1 MGRRTSEAN
10 RQMVRR
16 QIAGRGIRSARVL
29 GAFLRVDR
37 IHFVPAGGRE
47 VAYGDHP
54 VSIGA
59 GQTVSQ
65 PYMVALM
72 LDHLRLRRGL
82 SVLEVGSGSGYALAL
97 LWAAGARPFG
107 VEWNPALLAAA
118 RENLRA
124 AGVPALPLRAGDG
137 ALGWPEKAPFDRILV
152 SAACPAPPPPLLDQ
166 LAPGGL
172 FLAPVTDE
180 EGQVLLRL
188 WKEGE
193 GRFRTETLERCVFV
207 PLKGPFGLSE

>member
-1 MGRRTSEAN
+1 MARRTSEAN

-37 IHFVPAGGRE
+37 IHFVPAGARQ

-72 LDHLRLRRGL
+72 MDHLRLRRGL

-97 LWAAGARPFG
+97 LWAAGTRPFG
-107 VEWNPALLAAA
+107 VEWDPALLAAA

-124 AGVPALPLRAGDG
+124 AGVPELPLRAGDG

-152 SAACPAPPPPLLDQ
+152 SAACPTPPPPLLDQ
-166 LAPGGL
+166 LSPGGL
-172 FLAPVTDE
+172 FLAPVADG

>member
-1 MGRRTSEAN
+1 MAARTTEAN
-10 RQMVRR
+10 REMVLR
-16 QIAGRGIRSARVL
+16 QIAGRGIRSWRVL

-37 IHFVPAGGRE
+37 IHFVPPGARA

-82 SVLEVGSGSGYALAL
+82 KVLEVGSGSGYVLAL
-97 LWAAGARPFG
+97 LRAAGTHPYG
-107 VEWNPALLAAA
+107 VEWHPALVEAA

-124 AGVPALPLRAGDG
+124 AGVPELPLRAGDG
-137 ALGWPEKAPFDRILV
+137 AFGWPEEAPFDRVLV
-152 SAACPAPPPPLLDQ
+152 SAACPAPPAPLLDQ
-166 LAPGGL
+166 LSPGGV
-172 FLAPVTDE
+172 FLAPVSDE
-180 EGQVLLRL
+180 GGQVLVRIRKDAAGRL
-188 WKEGE
+188 
-193 GRFRTETLERCVFV
+193 RTEALERCVFV
-207 PLKGPFGLSE
+207 PLRGAFGLSE

>member
-1 MGRRTSEAN
+1 
-10 RQMVRR
+10 
-16 QIAGRGIRSARVL
+16 
-29 GAFLRVDR
+29 
-37 IHFVPAGGRE
+37 
-47 VAYGDHP
+47 
-54 VSIGA
+54 
-59 GQTVSQ
+59 
-65 PYMVALM
+65 
-72 LDHLRLRRGL
+72 
-82 SVLEVGSGSGYALAL
+82 VGSGSGYALAL

>member
-1 MGRRTSEAN
+1 
-10 RQMVRR
+10 MVRR
-16 QIAGRGIRSARVL
+16 QIAGRGIRSPRVL
-29 GAFLRVDR
+29 KAFLRVDR
-37 IHFVPAGGRE
+37 LHFVPPGARG

-54 VSIGA
+54 VSIGS

-72 LDHLRLRRGL
+72 LDHLRLERGQK
-82 SVLEVGSGSGYALAL
+82 VLEVGCGSGYALAL
-97 LWAAGARPFG
+97 LWAAGSRPFG
-107 VEWNPALLAAA
+107 IEWNPALLAAA

-124 AGVPALPLRAGDG
+124 AGIPDLPLRAGDG
-137 ALGWPEKAPFDRILV
+137 ALGWPEEAPFQRILV

-172 FLAPVTDE
+172 FLAPVADG

-188 WKEGE
+188 RKEAG
-193 GRFRTETLERCVFV
+193 GAFRSETLERCVFV
-207 PLKGPFGLSE
+207 PLLGPFGLSE